1 MNGRDPDGT
10 REGSDLSPYASAG
23 PALVARGYSAIP
35 ISPANKM
42 PGRFSGAEW
51 WPMKDWSRY
60 CAALPTGFEVTL
72 WSKWPEANVGVAMG
86 RGVLAFDIDQ
96 DFLIDPIKAVL
107 PPCVV
112 AKRGRKGETLF
123 FRGDTSAIRSRGFK
137 RQRPGSAD
145 PRDREGM
152 MDLIAD
158 GKQTVVPPSI
168 HPDTAA
174 PYVWTTDR
182 TLRDT
187 PPADLT
193 EITVEHVEAVI
204 EVLRAHGYE
213 APETILPV
221 EARGIE
227 VGDAATSTAEWF
239 RKLNED
245 ALADL
250 HAWVPRLG
258 LTRLQRSGSGY
269 RSVAEWRPS
278 TTGKP
283 LHKRNLYLSID
294 PKGIVDYGDCEKGYT
309 ALNLVMVALGIP
321 ESDLTRA
328 AVWLGE
334 AIGYD
339 FAPKMVLNRNRPK
352 LSPRDEAARLYRMA
366 QETDE
371 PAPAPVAAAEP
382 AAPATD
388 VPSAPT
394 VPADEPPPAEVPATV
409 IEFPET
415 DDAPPPRTYEE
426 EMRDLVEGVPGLV
439 GDLVEWMRI
448 TSRTPN
454 PVLAFA
460 ASVAFVG
467 TLAGRNYEAPTDA
480 RTNFYTIGLA
490 PSGFGKDHARK
501 VIGHIVDRGGLRR
514 FMGGEQIMSGSA
526 LRKRVE
532 AQPSCLFR
540 IDEFGGFMRDI
551 NNQKNQHS
559 FQIRADLL
567 KFFSEAS
574 GTFDGVDYA
583 GSLGTPIHN
592 PNVCIYGTSTPA
604 DFWASCRAL
613 SVADGLLAR
622 MLIFSVG
629 GELPPIVRAAARTNE
644 PPEALIRQC
653 QHLTKPKTGGNLN
666 GLLSDGSTSCK
677 ALLAPWA
684 DAPAEDYFCEVE
696 DEFRH
701 LGFEQGEEEGG
712 LWNRTAEHALKLALV
727 IEVGREP
734 DRPRIHRGTLELARR
749 IVELSTLMTL
759 DQIAGRLADNDRQRE
774 HVDVKRWIM
783 EAGADGV
790 SRTAISKRV
799 NGRFDRRRLDDI
811 LKSLEEDSREIVCVM
826 TRPSGA
832 GRPGQRYYSVK
843 VLDGHGAA

>member
-1 MNGRDPDGT
+1 MNGLDPDGT
-10 REGSDLSPYASAG
+10 REGSDLSPYVSTG
-23 PALVARGYSAIP
+23 PALVALGYSAIP

-42 PGRFSGAEW
+42 PGRFSGGEW
-51 WPMKDWSRY
+51 YPMKDWSRY
-60 CAALPTGFEVTL
+60 CAALPTGFEVTM

-96 DFLIDPIKAVL
+96 DFLIEPIKAVL
-107 PPCVV
+107 PPCIV

-174 PYVWTTDR
+174 PYVWTTER

-193 EITVEHVEAVI
+193 EITIEHVEAVI

-227 VGDAATSTAEWF
+227 VADAATSTAEWF
-239 RKLNED
+239 RRLNDD
-245 ALADL
+245 ALANL
-250 HAWVPRLG
+250 HAWVPRLN
-258 LTRLQRSGSGY
+258 LTRLQRSGDGY

-309 ALNLVMVALGIP
+309 AINLVMVALGIP

-366 QETDE
+366 QEADE
-371 PAPAPVAAAEP
+371 PGPAPVVAAEP
-382 AAPATD
+382 AT
-388 VPSAPT
+388 VIPSAPT
-394 VPADEPPPAEVPATV
+394 APADEPPPAEVPATV
-409 IEFPET
+409 IEFPEI

-448 TSRTPN
+448 TSDTPN
-454 PVLAFA
+454 PILSFA
-460 ASVAFVG
+460 ASVPFVG
-467 TLAGRNYEAPTDA
+467 ALAGRNYEAPAKQA
-480 RTNFYTIGLA
+480 RTNLYTIGLA
-490 PSGFGKDHARK
+490 PSGFGKDHARQCIK
-501 VIGHIVDRGGLRR
+501 HILAAANLDRYLGAAR
-514 FMGGEQIMSGSA
+514 IMSSSA
-526 LRKRVE
+526 LRRRIE
-532 AQPSCLFR
+532 QNPSTFYM

-551 NNQKNQHS
+551 NNMKMPHS
-559 FQIRADLL
+559 FQIRSDLL
-567 KFFSEAS
+567 DYFSAASTFFQGA
-574 GTFDGVDYA
+574 DYA
-583 GSLGTPIHN
+583 AEQARRCYN
-592 PNVCIYGTSTPA
+592 PNVCLYGTSTPV
-604 DFWASCRAL
+604 DFWASCKAL

-622 MLIFSVG
+622 MLIFPVG
-629 GELPPIVRAAARTNE
+629 GDLPDEVRPMAHAAE
-644 PPEALIRQC
+644 PPSALIKRC
-653 QHLTKPKTGGNLN
+653 QRLTLSKTGGNLN
-666 GLLSDGSTSCK
+666 GVLSDGTTSCK
-677 ALLAPWA
+677 ALMAPWA
-684 DAPAEDYFCEVE
+684 DPTAEDSYY
-696 DEFRH
+696 DTKQEFRRRGYD
-701 LGFEQGEEEGG
+701 LGEAEGG

-727 IEVGREP
+727 IEVGADSE
-734 DRPRIHRGTLELARR
+734 RPTIHRGTLELARR

-811 LKSLEEDSREIVCVM
+811 LKSLEEDSREVVCVM
-826 TRPSGA
+826 TRPAGG
-832 GRPGQRYYSVK
+832 GRPGQRYYSTK
-843 VLDGHGAA
+843 FLSSASA